1 LNVNLYSV
9 NSLYI
14 LLKNLLEILF

>member
-1 LNVNLYSV
+1 MPSV

-14 LLKNLLEILF
+14 LHLS